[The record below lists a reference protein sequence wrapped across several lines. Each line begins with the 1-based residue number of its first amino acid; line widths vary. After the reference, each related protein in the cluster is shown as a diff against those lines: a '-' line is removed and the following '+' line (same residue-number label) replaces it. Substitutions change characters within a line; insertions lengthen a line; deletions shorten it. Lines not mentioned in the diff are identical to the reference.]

1 MIKEKMLPA
10 LNNQMN
16 RELYSAYLYLSM
28 AAYFESTGLKG
39 FANWMRVQFQEELI
53 HATKFFDYIINRA
66 GKVELLAIEKPPAD
80 WKSANDAFQS
90 AYKHEQ
96 KVTAMIND
104 LVNLSLSESDHAA
117 VNFLQWFV
125 NEQVEEESSFSDI
138 LNKLNLISDS
148 KEGLFMLDREMSQRV
163 FTGTLFTPTQLKP
176 QTPQNA
182 Q

>member
-1 MIKEKMLPA
+1 MLKEKILSA

-53 HATKFFDYIINRA
+53 HAMKFFDYIINRA
-66 GKVELLAIEKPPAD
+66 VKAELLPIEKPPAE
-80 WKSANDAFQS
+80 WKSANDVFQN

-96 KVTAMIND
+96 KVTALIND
-104 LVNLSLSESDHAA
+104 LVNLSLSESDHSA

-148 KEGLFMLDREMSQRV
+148 KEGSFMLDREMSQRV
-163 FTGTLFTPTQLKP
+163 FTGTIFTTQTKP
-176 QTPQNA
+176 QAPQNA